1 MTDRPN
7 RDWTRRVRSGEFAA
21 IPEDV
26 TFESSAALAMMIDGY
41 GVGGDP
47 AACRAILDRVLA
59 TGEKAEEVA
68 TALDLW
74 IALFAAHRA
83 TRHSG
88 VAPEGEE
95 LPRLD
100 ALARRLRS
108 ALLILPPMQ
117 KAGIMAAMDGDTY
130 WNRER
135 HGRG

>member
-1 MTDRPN
+1 MTDRSDQ
-7 RDWTRRVRSGEFAA
+7 DWTRRVRSGDFAA
-21 IPEDV
+21 IPEGV

-47 AACRAILDRVLA
+47 AACRPVLDRVLA
-59 TGEKAEEVA
+59 PGEKAEEAA

-83 TRHSG
+83 ARHSG
-88 VAPEGEE
+88 IAPEGDE

-130 WNRER
+130 WKEER
-135 HGRG
+135 RGRG